1 MRKLL
6 LLRPEPGLSES
17 AARAAGLGLDVVAR
31 PLFRIEPVEWKAPDP
46 TEYDALLLTS
56 ANAVRQ
62 AGPGLAGFR
71 WLPAYAVGAA
81 TAEAAETAGLQ
92 LAGVG
97 RSDIEALLTEI
108 PGSPKLLHLAGEHRR
123 EPETTHSIDR
133 VTVYRSATI
142 DNPDLPPLGGLVAAV
157 HSPRAAA
164 RLAELATSRDH
175 TAIAAISRAA
185 ADACGPGWERIEVA
199 PRPDD
204 MSLLAVAAM
213 LCHTSAPE

>member
-17 AARAAGLGLDVVAR
+17 AARAAGLGLDVIVR

-71 WLPAYAVGAA
+71 GLPAYAIGAA

-97 RSDIEALLTEI
+97 RNDIEQLLTEI

-123 EPETTHSIDR
+123 EPETAHSIDR

-142 DNPDLPPLGGLVAAV
+142 DDPDLPSLNGLVVAI

-164 RLAELATSRDH
+164 RLAELANSRDR
-175 TAIAAISRAA
+175 TAIAAISSAA
-185 ADACGPGWERIEVA
+185 ADACGPGWE
-199 PRPDD
+199 
-204 MSLLAVAAM
+204 
-213 LCHTSAPE
+213 